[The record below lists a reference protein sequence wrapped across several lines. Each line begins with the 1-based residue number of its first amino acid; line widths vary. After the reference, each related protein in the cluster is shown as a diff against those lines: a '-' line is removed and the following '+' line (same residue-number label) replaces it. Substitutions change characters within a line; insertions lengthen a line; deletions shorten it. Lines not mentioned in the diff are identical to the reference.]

1 MQSPTSKF
9 QPPYPWVAI
18 VNNGRVATV
27 TDRTL
32 WDGIAGARPTSE
44 VARRDVVVLRWPDDS
59 AEVDRLAAARLPRLL
74 LVEETAD
81 PPESG
86 DCEEDWIRLP
96 ADDRDVGARLRALA
110 RRAARHQALP
120 ELDEYGRLHHRS
132 RWVSPSSPIDQR
144 IIAVLVERFGAVVS
158 AEELIRRAWPEGPS
172 TNLVLRAHLTR
183 LRKRIEPLGLDIRNV
198 RESGYVLEERGAGK
212 AM

>member
-1 MQSPTSKF
+1 M
-9 QPPYPWVAI
+9 
-18 VNNGRVATV
+18 
-27 TDRTL
+27 
-32 WDGIAGARPTSE
+32 GARPTSE
-44 VARRDVVVLRWPDDS
+44 RLTRRDVVVLRWPDDA

-120 ELDEYGRLHHRS
+120 ELDEYGRLHHRG
-132 RWVSPSSPIDQR
+132 RWVSPSPIEQR
-144 IIAVLVERFGAVVS
+144 VVALLVERFGAVVG
-158 AEELIRRAWPEGPS
+158 AEELRESGWAGEPS
-172 TNLVLRAHLTR
+172 TLTPIALRVHMTR
-183 LRKRIEPLGLDIRNV
+183 LRKRIEPLGLDIRSV
-198 RESGYVLEERGAGK
+198 RPSGYVLEERGAGE
-212 AM
+212 AV